1 MVETVREHTSAPDLP
16 PEEDDVSPVVLLKR
30 IYAFFYNKTVGLA
43 LIIILAV
50 LVFIGTMI
58 MQAPPGTFNDPIN
71 AESWLASAQERYGFW
86 TPILNFLGFFRMWTS
101 PVFLTT
107 SALLAGSIV
116 GCTVHRL
123 PGLWRA
129 ATKPRIHVSAN
140 FHKHAQN
147 RRFVDGAGTDP
158 DEFLDSAAQVLKKDR
173 WRILR
178 DERDPRAFYAD
189 KNRWGPFGTAL
200 AHAAFVLM
208 MAAFVVSAV
217 FSFEQFMT
225 ISVGD
230 TERMGDTAIEVRADS
245 FVDSYNE
252 DGRPID
258 YVSRLVV
265 LDDGVEVAEQDV
277 RVNSP
282 LPYGGVKFHQTS
294 YGIAAKIEM
303 TELDGTPVFSGSVP
317 LQWTSTDGTNSV
329 GSINAIDDLDVL
341 IVTPASGRTDSVI
354 PIGSAMVE
362 IYPRG
367 SNQPLAVTQLPPG
380 ETITVGEFLFTFDGE
395 AQYTGITARNDPGSP
410 LMWISSILLVGG
422 MWMTF
427 GFQHRRLWLRVDD
440 ESMLSVASV
449 DKHDAIYENQFNR
462 LIGEIEQKTERTT
475 DA

>member
-1 MVETVREHTSAPDLP
+1 MAESVTEQTSAPDLP

-30 IYAFFYNKTVGLA
+30 IYAFFYNKTVGLV
-43 LIIILAV
+43 LIILLAV
-50 LVFIGTMI
+50 LVFFGTLI
-58 MQAPPGTFNDPIN
+58 MQAPADTFSDPVS
-71 AESWLASAQERYGFW
+71 AESWLESARERYGFW
-86 TPILNFLGFFRMWTS
+86 TGLLNFLGFFSMWTS
-101 PVFLTT
+101 PIFLVT
-107 SALLAGSIV
+107 SGLLAGSII

-123 PGLWRA
+123 PLLWRA

-147 RRFVDGAGTDP
+147 RRFIDGDGSDP
-158 DEFLDSAAQVLKKDR
+158 DEFLESAAELLTSKR
-173 WRILR
+173 WRVLR
-178 DERDPRAFYAD
+178 DERDSRAFYAD

-200 AHAAFVLM
+200 AHASFVLM
-208 MAAFVVSAV
+208 MAAFVVSSL

-230 TERMGDTAIEVRADS
+230 TERLADTPIEVRADS
-245 FVDSYNE
+245 FVDSYDE

-258 YVSRLVV
+258 YVSHLVII
-265 LDDGVEVAEQDV
+265 DDGDEVAEQDV

-294 YGIAAKIEM
+294 YGIAANVTM
-303 TELDGTPVFSGSVP
+303 TESDGTTVFDGSVP

-329 GSINAIDDLDVL
+329 GAIDDIEDFDVL

-362 IYPRG
+362 VYPSG
-367 SNQPLAVTQLPPG
+367 SPEPIAVTQLPPG
-380 ETITVGEFLFTFDGE
+380 EAVAVEDFVVTFDGE
-395 AQYTGITARNDPGSP
+395 SQYTGITARNDPGSI
-410 LMWISSILLVGG
+410 LMWIASILLVGG
-422 MWMTF
+422 MWLTF
-427 GFQHRRLWLRVDD
+427 GFQHRRLWVRVDD
-440 ESMLSVASV
+440 ESRLSVASV

-462 LIGEIEQKTERTT
+462 LISEIEQKPERTT